1 MTPALKCG
9 ATIASTGAAV
19 DREFV
24 TTAGVIALVNLHAQ
38 IDGQERQ
45 LRAGRLTTP
54 GRVELVDLVSLRGQ
68 VLGRI
73 SDYERAEELAEQLV
87 DDAPGS
93 GLAFLARA
101 RARARFHR
109 FAEALADLDVAQR
122 LGADPAVLDAERA
135 ATFQAIGRYDDA
147 LALHREAVERRAD
160 LNSLG
165 AMATLYAERG
175 EIAAAERFF
184 EESRERYRGVSP
196 FPLAFLDFQR
206 GLMWLAH
213 GDLHQ
218 ARVWLADAYRRLPYY
233 AAAAGHL
240 AEIEAALGDTEAAL
254 DQLRSLATSSDDP
267 DYATSLARILREE
280 GRAEE
285 AHEWRVK
292 AATRYEELIAR
303 HAAAFADHAAEFW
316 LEAGADPQRALW
328 LAQKNVEVRQ
338 TPRAYELL
346 RHAAQASG
354 GAAAV

>member
-1 MTPALKCG
+1 MT
-9 ATIASTGAAV
+9 I

-24 TTAGVIALVNLHAQ
+24 TTAGVIALVNLEAQ

-45 LRAGRLTTP
+45 LRAGRLSAG

-73 SDYERAEELAEQLV
+73 ADYEWAEELAEQLV

-101 RARARFHR
+101 RACARFHR
-109 FAEALADLDVAQR
+109 FAEALTDLEVAQQ
-122 LGADPAVLDAERA
+122 LGADAAVLDAERA

-165 AMATLYAERG
+165 AMATLHAECG

-184 EESRERYRGVSP
+184 DQSRECYRRVSP
-196 FPLAFLDFQR
+196 FPLALLDCQR
-206 GLMWLAH
+206 GLMWLTH

-218 ARVWLADAYRRLPYY
+218 ARLWLEAAYRRLPCY

-240 AEIEAALGDTEAAL
+240 AE
-254 DQLRSLATSSDDP
+254 
-267 DYATSLARILREE
+267 
-280 GRAEE
+280 
-285 AHEWRVK
+285 V
-292 AATRYEELIAR
+292 
-303 HAAAFADHAAEFW
+303 
-316 LEAGADPQRALW
+316 
-328 LAQKNVEVRQ
+328 
-338 TPRAYELL
+338 
-346 RHAAQASG
+346 
-354 GAAAV
+354 